1 MSDVIPAEI
10 ILQRV
15 SKSFPGADGL
25 PLSVL
30 ADVSLRLQSPAIVSI
45 VGFNGT
51 GKTTLL
57 RIMAGLL
64 RADSGEVKLDSQSP
78 EQGRIGYVPQSNPVF
93 PWRRIDD
100 DIALPLEIQGVPRSE
115 RRRLAA
121 ELVGRFSFPLPLHA
135 RSNTLSGGQKQLVN
149 LCRALIGNPPPKI
162 LLLDEPFSALDPI
175 VRQEFVAH
183 LQAVRKEFNLV
194 ILLTTHYLD
203 LAILA
208 SDYIVPFRQRPA
220 SVTQKDMMP
229 IPFGFPRTS
238 HLRSSAAYQTLL
250 ERVENIFEK
259 TPLAT
264 P

>member
-1 MSDVIPAEI
+1 MAEI
-10 ILQRV
+10 VLRGV

-25 PLSVL
+25 PFPVL
-30 ADVSLRLQSPAIVSI
+30 AGVSLHLESPAIVSI

-64 RADSGEVKLDSQSP
+64 RADSGELKLDSQSP
-78 EQGRIGYVPQSNPVF
+78 ETGRIGYVP
-93 PWRRIDD
+93 RRIDD
-100 DIALPLEIQGVPRSE
+100 DIALPMEIQGIPCVE
-115 RRRLAA
+115 RRRQAA
-121 ELVGRFSFPLPLHA
+121 ELVKRFSFPLPLHA

-220 SVTQKDMMP
+220 SVTQADMIP
-229 IPFGFPRTS
+229 IPFGFPRNS
-238 HLRSSAAYQTLL
+238 HLRSSAEYQALL

-259 TPLAT
+259 APAELR
-264 P
+264 